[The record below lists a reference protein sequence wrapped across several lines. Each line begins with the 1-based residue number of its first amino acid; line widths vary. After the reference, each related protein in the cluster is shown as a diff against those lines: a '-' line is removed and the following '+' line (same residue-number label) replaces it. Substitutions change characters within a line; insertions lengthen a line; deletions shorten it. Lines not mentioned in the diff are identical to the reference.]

1 VINRGRRGGT
11 VTDDVSAAVH
21 DLVVANRIL
30 GHEGILDAFGHVSV
44 RHPERKDRFLL
55 SRARAP
61 ELVEADDVLEFS
73 LDGSPTSQPGA
84 PMYIERFI
92 HGAVYE
98 RRPDVMAVC
107 HNHTLSLLPFSI
119 SKSMRLRPVIHSA
132 AFLGGEVPVWDIAD
146 EFGTETRM
154 LVENMEEGRS
164 LSRSLGTGPAVLM
177 RGHGSVVVGDSLS
190 EVVNRCISLDRNA
203 RTQLAAANLGG
214 EVVPLHP
221 GECASRGTTV
231 ANDDRA
237 WELWSRRAGF

>member
-1 VINRGRRGGT
+1 MIDGERKGGT
-11 VTDDVSAAVH
+11 MTNDVSTAVR

-44 RHPERKDRFLL
+44 RHPERKDRFFL

-73 LDGSPTSQPGA
+73 LDGSPTSVPGA
-84 PMYIERFI
+84 PIYIERFI

-119 SKSMRLRPVIHSA
+119 SKSVRLRPVIHSA
-132 AFLGGEVPVWDIAD
+132 AFLGGEVPIWDIAD

-154 LVENMEEGRS
+154 LVESIEEGRS
-164 LSRSLGTGPAVLM
+164 LSRSLGAGSVVLM
-177 RGHGSVVVGDSLS
+177 RGHGSVVVGGSLS
-190 EVVNRCISLDRNA
+190 EVVSRCISLDRNA
-203 RTQLAAANLGG
+203 RTQLAAASLGG
-214 EVVPLHP
+214 EMMPLHP
-221 GECASRGTTV
+221 GECASRSV
-231 ANDDRA
+231 AANDDRA
-237 WELWSRRAGF
+237 WELWSRRVGF